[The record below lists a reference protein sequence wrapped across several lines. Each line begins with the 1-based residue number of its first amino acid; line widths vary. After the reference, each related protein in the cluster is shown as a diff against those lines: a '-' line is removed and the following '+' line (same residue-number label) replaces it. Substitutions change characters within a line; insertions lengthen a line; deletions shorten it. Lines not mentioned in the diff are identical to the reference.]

1 MYFLLCFVFVSFA
14 AVLVAR
20 AQESMGKTDVAANCA
35 RPTFNTNF
43 TFDIEPEEDEE
54 LFEADA
60 DPNLP
65 PSAAKIAASASK
77 LEVLIELRS
86 RQPLSE
92 DAPTTPAP
100 PGGSGGDEDEDDE
113 QWDPVLGM
121 AIVRLADYCDQQK
134 RTVRMCKL
142 SDS

>member
-1 MYFLLCFVFVSFA
+1 
-14 AVLVAR
+14 
-20 AQESMGKTDVAANCA
+20 MGKTDVAANCA

-43 TFDIEPEEDEE
+43 TFDIEPEEDDEE
-54 LFEADA
+54 LFEDSA

-65 PSAAKIAASASK
+65 PSAAKSAAAASK
-77 LEVLIELRS
+77 LELLIELRS

-100 PGGSGGDEDEDDE
+100 PGSGGDEDEDDE

-134 RTVRMCKL
+134 RTVRVEMFEFV
-142 SDS
+142 STGIVQTV